1 MMLNELEKGQE
12 APIISLLSKPGKEEL
27 FRNILDIGL
36 LPGTSVLVLEKYS
49 SQNKMV
55 IRAGEVEIAIRKV
68 EAELIQVGEIRGSF

>member
-1 MMLNELEKGQE
+1 MLNELEKGQE
-12 APIISLLSKPGKEEL
+12 APIIFLLSKPGKEEL

-36 LPGTSVLVLEKYS
+36 LPGTFVLVLEKYS